1 MMPDIKRGVVLSGTK
16 QITIEERPLPS
27 PGPGEGVVKI
37 EACGICG
44 SDLHGWEA
52 GGSVYPLGTLMGH
65 EAVGVVEE
73 IGSGISSLKVGD
85 KVAINGF
92 SPCGYCIACR
102 RGLSNACVNNLDR
115 TIGNS
120 DKLDGAFADYIW
132 LPDLEIMTTKMP
144 DHLSFEEGALT
155 EPLATSI
162 HAVRISQ
169 FQVGDT
175 VVVAGAG
182 PIGLL
187 AIQALK
193 IGGAGKIIVSQSPGA
208 RRELALEFGADE
220 AVNPRDPDN
229 PVGDQVKDITDGGA
243 DVVIECAGV
252 PASFQQCIDMARPGG
267 QVILVGVN
275 EKETPVLPMG
285 IMLGEIQL
293 KGSLAWSHHDF
304 KIAVDMLASGKVQTG
319 PMLSGTIPMDDLE
332 EQGFKRLKTDK
343 SLIKLLVKP

>member
-1 MMPDIKRGVVLSGTK
+1 MPNTKKGVVLTGAK
-16 QITIEERPLPS
+16 QIAIEERPLPT
-27 PGPGEGVVKI
+27 PGPGEGIVKI
-37 EACGICG
+37 ELCGICG

-65 EAVGVVEE
+65 EAVGTVEN
-73 IGSGISSLKVGD
+73 IGDGVEALKPGD

-92 SPCGYCIACR
+92 SPCGYCVACR

-132 LPDLEIMTTKMP
+132 LPEVEIMATKMP
-144 DHLSFEEGALT
+144 RQLSFEEGALT
-155 EPLATSI
+155 EPLATSV

-187 AIQALK
+187 AIQVLK
-193 IGGAGKIIVSQSPGA
+193 IGGAGRIIVSQSPGP
-208 RRELALEFGADE
+208 RRELALQFGAEE

-229 PVGDQVKDITDGGA
+229 PVGDQVKAITDGGA
-243 DVVIECAGV
+243 DVIIECAGV

-267 QVILVGVN
+267 QMILVGVN

-285 IMLGEIQL
+285 LMLGEIQL

-304 KIAVDMLASGKVQTG
+304 QIAVDMLAAGKIETG
-319 PMLSGTIPMDDLE
+319 PLISDTIAMGDIE

>member
-1 MMPDIKRGVVLSGTK
+1 MPDKKKGVVLTGAR
-16 QITIEERPLPS
+16 QIAIEERPLPKAE
-27 PGPGEGVVKI
+27 PGEGIVKI
-37 EACGICG
+37 EFCGICG

-65 EAVGVVEE
+65 EAVGTIMETGESVE
-73 IGSGISSLKVGD
+73 SLKVGD

-92 SPCGYCIACR
+92 SPCGYCVACR

-132 LPDLEIMTTKMP
+132 LPDLETMATRMP
-144 DHLSFEEGALT
+144 QQLSFEEGALA
-155 EPLATSI
+155 EPLATSV
-162 HAVRISQ
+162 HAIRISQ

-175 VVVAGAG
+175 AVVAGAG

-193 IGGAGKIIVSQSPGA
+193 IGGAGRIIVSQSPGA
-208 RRELALEFGADE
+208 RRELAMELGADE
-220 AVNPRDPDN
+220 AINPRDPDN
-229 PVGDQVKDITDGGA
+229 PVGDQIQAITDGGA

-252 PASFQQCIDMARPGG
+252 PVAFQQCIDMARPGG

-275 EKETPVLPMG
+275 ERETPVLPMKL
-285 IMLGEIQL
+285 ILGEIQL

-304 KIAVDMLASGKVQTG
+304 KIAVDMLASGAIQTI
-319 PMLSGTIPMDDLE
+319 PLLSDTIPME
-332 EQGFKRLKTDK
+332 EIEEHGFKRLKTDK

>member
-1 MMPDIKRGVVLSGTK
+1 MPNTKKGVVLTGAK
-16 QITIEERPLPS
+16 QIAIQERPLPE
-27 PGPGEGVVKI
+27 PGQGEGIVKVEI
-37 EACGICG
+37 CGICG

-65 EAVGVVEE
+65 EAVGTVVQVGE
-73 IGSGISSLKVGD
+73 GVKTLKAGD
-85 KVAINGF
+85 KVAVNGF
-92 SPCGYCIACR
+92 SPCGYCVACR

-132 LPDLEIMTTKMP
+132 LPDIELMTAPMP
-144 DHLSFEEGALT
+144 ENLSFEEGALT
-155 EPLATSI
+155 EPLATSV

-175 VVVAGAG
+175 VAVAGAG

-187 AIQALK
+187 AVQALK
-193 IGGAGKIIVSQSPGA
+193 VGGAGRIIISQSPGA

-229 PVGDQVKDITDGGA
+229 PVGEQVHKITDGGA

-252 PASFQQCIDMARPGG
+252 PASFQQCINMARPGG

-275 EKETPVLPMG
+275 ERETPVLPMKL
-285 IMLGEIQL
+285 MLGEIQL
-293 KGSLAWSHHDF
+293 KGSLAWTHHDF
-304 KIAVDMLASGKVQTG
+304 RIAVDMLASGKIQTK
-319 PMLSGTIPMDDLE
+319 PLLSGTISMADIE

-343 SLIKLLVKP
+343 SLIKVLVKP

>member
-1 MMPDIKRGVVLSGTK
+1 MPDKKKGVVLTGAK
-16 QITIEERPLPS
+16 QIAIEKRPLPK
-27 PGPGEGVVKI
+27 PGPGEGIVKV
-37 EACGICG
+37 ELCGICG

-65 EAVGVVEE
+65 EAVGTVVEVGE
-73 IGSGISSLKVGD
+73 GVNLLKAGD

-92 SPCGYCIACR
+92 SPCGYCVACR
-102 RGLSNACVNNLDR
+102 RGLDNACVNNLDR

-132 LPDLEIMTTKMP
+132 LPELEIMTATMP
-144 DHLSFEEGALT
+144 ENLSFEEGALA
-155 EPLATSI
+155 EPLATSV

-175 VVVAGAG
+175 VAVAGAG

-193 IGGAGKIIVSQSPGA
+193 VGGAGRIIVSQSPGP

-229 PVGDQVKDITDGGA
+229 PVGDQIQKITDGGV

-275 EKETPVLPMG
+275 EKETPVLPMKL
-285 IMLGEIQL
+285 MLGEIQL
-293 KGSLAWSHHDF
+293 KGSLAWTHHDF
-304 KIAVDMLASGKVQTG
+304 NIAVDMLASGKIQTQ
-319 PMLSGTIPMDDLE
+319 PLLSDTIPLADIE

>member
-1 MMPDIKRGVVLSGTK
+1 MSNTKKGVVLIGAK
-16 QITIEERPLPS
+16 QITIEERPLPK
-27 PGPGEGVVKI
+27 PGPGEGIVKV
-37 EACGICG
+37 ELCGICG

-52 GGSVYPLGTLMGH
+52 GGAVYPLGTLMGH
-65 EAVGVVEE
+65 EAVGTVTDVGE
-73 IGSGISSLKVGD
+73 GISALKTGD

-92 SPCGYCIACR
+92 SSCGYCVACR
-102 RGLSNACVNNLDR
+102 RGLNNACVNNLDR

-132 LPDLEIMTTKMP
+132 LPELGIMATQMP
-144 DHLSFEEGALT
+144 ENLSFEDGALT
-155 EPLATSI
+155 EPLATSV

-193 IGGAGKIIVSQSPGA
+193 VGGAGRIIVSQSPGP
-208 RRELALEFGADE
+208 RRDLALELGADE

-229 PVGDQVKDITDGGA
+229 PVGDQTQQVTDGGA

-275 EKETPVLPMG
+275 EKETPVIPMKL
-285 IMLGEIQL
+285 MLGEIQL

-304 KIAVDMLASGKVQTG
+304 KIAVDMLAGGKIETQ
-319 PMLSGTIPMDDLE
+319 PLLSDTISMADIE
-332 EQGFKRLKTDK
+332 ELGFKRLKTDK

>member
-1 MMPDIKRGVVLSGTK
+1 MPDTKKGVVLTGAE
-16 QITIEERPLPS
+16 QISIEERPLPE
-27 PGPGEGVVKI
+27 PGPGEGIVRV
-37 EACGICG
+37 ELCGICG

-52 GGSVYPLGTLMGH
+52 GGAVYPLGTLMGH
-65 EAVGVVEE
+65 EAVGTVEAV
-73 IGSGISSLKVGD
+73 GDGVKALKAGD

-92 SPCGYCIACR
+92 SPCGYCVACR
-102 RGLSNACVNNLDR
+102 RGLNNACVNNLDR

-120 DKLDGAFADYIW
+120 DKLDGAFANFIW
-132 LPDLEIMTTKMP
+132 LPELEVMTAEMP
-144 DHLSFEEGALT
+144 QNLGFEEGALT
-155 EPLATSI
+155 EPLATSV

-187 AIQALK
+187 AIQVLK
-193 IGGAGKIIVSQSPGA
+193 VGGAERIIVSQSPGP

-229 PVGDQVKDITDGGA
+229 PVGDQIHKITDGGA
-243 DVVIECAGV
+243 DVVIECAGA

-275 EKETPVLPMG
+275 EKETPVMPMKL
-285 IMLGEIQL
+285 MLGEIQL

-304 KIAVDMLASGKVQTG
+304 KIAVDMLAGGKIQTG
-319 PMLSGTIPMDDLE
+319 PMLTDTIGMADIE
-332 EQGFKRLKTDK
+332 ELGFKRLKSDK
-343 SLIKLLVKP
+343 SVIKLLVKP

>member
-1 MMPDIKRGVVLSGTK
+1 MPNTKRGVVLTGAR
-16 QITIEERPLPS
+16 QISIEERALPV
-27 PGPGEGVVKI
+27 PGIGEGIVKI
-37 EACGICG
+37 ELCGICG

-65 EAVGVVEE
+65 EAVGIVEAV
-73 IGSGISSLKVGD
+73 GDGVTAFKAGD

-92 SPCGYCIACR
+92 SPCGYCVACR

-132 LPDLEIMTTKMP
+132 LPDLEIMATRMP
-144 DHLSFEEGALT
+144 GHLSFEDGALT

-175 VVVAGAG
+175 VAVAGAG

-187 AIQALK
+187 AIQVLK
-193 IGGAGKIIVSQSPGA
+193 IGGAGKIIVSQSPGP

-220 AVNPRDPDN
+220 AVNPRDPAN
-229 PVGDQVKDITDGGA
+229 PVDDQVKLITDGGA
-243 DVVIECAGV
+243 DVIIECAGV

-275 EKETPVLPMG
+275 EKETPVFPMG
-285 IMLGEIQL
+285 LMLGEIQL

-304 KIAVDMLASGKVQTG
+304 KIAVDMLARGKVRTG
-319 PMLSGTIPMDDLE
+319 PMLSGTIPMENIE
-332 EQGFKRLKTDK
+332 EQGFERLKTDK

>member
-1 MMPDIKRGVVLSGTK
+1 MPNTKKGVVLTGAK
-16 QITIEERPLPS
+16 QIAIEERPLPT
-27 PGPGEGVVKI
+27 PGPGEGIVKI
-37 EACGICG
+37 ELCGICG

-52 GGSVYPLGTLMGH
+52 GGSVYALGTLMGH
-65 EAVGVVEE
+65 EAVGTVTELGEGV
-73 IGSGISSLKVGD
+73 SALKVGD

-92 SPCGYCIACR
+92 SPCGYCVACR
-102 RGLSNACVNNLDR
+102 RGLDNACVNNLDR

-132 LPDLEIMTTKMP
+132 LPDIEIMATKMP
-144 DHLSFEEGALT
+144 ENLGFEDGTLT
-155 EPLATSI
+155 EPLATGV

-193 IGGAGKIIVSQSPGA
+193 IGGAGRIIVSQSPGP
-208 RRELALEFGADE
+208 RRELALELGADE

-229 PVGDQVKDITDGGA
+229 PVGDQVHKITDGGA

-252 PASFQQCIDMARPGG
+252 PVSFQQCIDMARPGG

-275 EKETPVLPMG
+275 EKETPVLPMKL
-285 IMLGEIQL
+285 ILGEIQL
-293 KGSLAWSHHDF
+293 KGSLAWTHHDF
-304 KIAVDMLASGKVQTG
+304 KIAVDMLASGKIQTK
-319 PMLSGTIPMDDLE
+319 PLLSDTISMVDIE
-332 EQGFKRLKTDK
+332 ELGFKRLKTDK